1 MSKIWEIKGSR
12 TIDGQRKTVTI
23 ATVHELEYHGEW
35 MVEEFVTVTVKS
47 PTPIKFCFGDYL
59 NYRGEIFTIDYNPNK
74 IKKASSGSYAEAFV
88 YENIKLYSLAREL
101 NDIAFKDY
109 VLNWNSQSN
118 TSVYSSQGKFSFF
131 AATIEDLADR
141 IQANLD
147 RASSVGWIV
156 LTPNYRRTRQRIDYH
171 VPDSEWLKYYHPE
184 AKNVSELSEDKK
196 NKYEGNTDMNIDCD
210 NQSCRGILD
219 LSYKNFGLSFLVR
232 NRVIVIGSPA
242 QTADKVFK
250 YGKGNGLYEIEE
262 TSDDSKAVVTKLYA
276 YGSAKNLPL
285 NYYANL
291 HKYFYATITNVISKN
306 TDYNYAE
313 FELDINYK
321 FGMFNVKNYVLEV
334 NTQQLGWVTKTSIDG
349 IEITTKVENLPSS
362 GYSKVRIYC
371 EHRGEGNTDEGDEPS
386 LSKLVAYQ
394 SKIAVGKTVVFTY
407 GFDKNVWPQDHIGF
421 TQADTYPALLSIGNL
436 MLPGFP
442 DMSLNTWLTKVRNG
456 NIHSETIDRS
466 TAADLLSRYDFSDE
480 IMSPWIKSKNAS
492 NYGEKEGSVYFDGS
506 TEELTEIMPS
516 IEGTGAGT
524 VVSGSDVKDN
534 GFLVENTDSSFIIKV
549 ASSDVLD
556 WKEAWDTRQ
565 EDIYI
570 EMKSGFC
577 TGRRFKLLSTPKLSD
592 GSWELKL
599 EREQDDSLSRYFPYY
614 DNDISHYCQVR
625 SGDTFVVTGLQL
637 PGTYVEAAADRL
649 LLEACKFL
657 DTVDEPKIAYVP
669 KIDEIEMAR
678 QHDRASASNGTIT
691 SLHDSLMAGMCIKMQ
706 DEDLELD
713 LTTYIDNLTIKE
725 DGNNG
730 IPTYEVV
737 LRDEK
742 DVSAI
747 QRTIDIVGGMSGL
760 NGVLSET
767 EIKKLIKQVGDTNY
781 LSKIHE
787 DETDF
792 LVSFFA
798 GIIADKMVQ
807 SPDFVLGEWSKDED
821 GIDHNDGKGFSIW
834 KNAVDDWNM
843 ELDYGTFRQLLR
855 AKEFYT
861 YLAHIDEV
869 SNQTIFRVGLQTLGN
884 ILIGEY
890 AEGIQGGIITPE
902 GHVEIETL
910 ITRGLAKLQEL
921 FVVNNSTFGGSLSSI
936 EFISDFLGGRGWSI
950 QKKTRINAAGVE
962 EEYYTLEI
970 DSITVRE
977 TLRVYEMI
985 VSQLRGEFDNYVFA
999 GMMEVHHYDPA
1010 TGKVW
1015 LSTECGRIRAVNFRK
1030 GDYIKCQQYVPGN
1043 DIVSGGS
1050 GYITKSYEFIV
1061 TDSGTGGMEDEN
1073 GDRLDW
1079 ITFKNFVTEIE
1090 GGTPATIIEKKDT
1103 FVRQDNE
1110 TDPERKGLMQIITVG
1125 PNTPY
1130 MDVYYGMKTDP
1141 NNSMKL
1147 RLGNLQGLRTD
1158 LFGNL
1163 EEYGAYLPNLYSVGK
1178 MFNRQTGESL
1188 NSSIEITRERLKS
1201 VYSETTYNI
1210 TDEDNFLTN
1219 GFFARD
1225 MEAWEKCSV
1234 GGGAA
1239 PSSLS
1244 QETINSGDGTPLMV
1258 NGAILAY
1265 QNRLTADIAE
1275 FSGMRVLHILG
1286 MGVSQ
1291 NFSYIKANGTHA
1303 ENVSDNEQNPGYTQT
1318 KQVPDRLYFGIRMI
1332 AMSAGTLSL
1341 SFVKSDGT
1349 VIASWS
1355 QELNASR
1362 EWALV
1367 QAKDTE
1373 AWPWAYTG
1381 NSGRMI
1387 VSYTGE
1393 CYVRFIALMTDPVVN
1408 SRETYE
1414 TMIEQTSRR
1423 ITLQAA
1429 KQTADLNQAVAE
1441 IEIEF
1446 DHVRTTVTNNKD
1458 AADRAFANII
1468 SDLNAEIAAR
1478 EDLEDVYYGT
1488 WVYQNDRLLSLM
1500 AAQFNAD
1507 GTIKGYADLK
1517 IQVNG
1522 ISTTVTNNKSAADA
1536 AFATLT
1542 ADLNKEIG
1550 DRQALENVYHATWV
1564 YQNDRLLSL
1573 MAAQFNADGT
1583 IKGYADLKIQVNG
1596 ISATVTDN
1604 KNAADAAFNTLNNTT
1619 LPAIRNNITSAYN
1632 LADSAWDYADD
1643 AYDLADEADR
1653 RSRSSATWINQ
1664 NKDKIE
1670 LVSAQFDSSGKLT
1683 NTSGLVTGNGT
1694 FSSLFASALR
1704 SDGTVAK
1711 VADITVFVDNYGT
1724 TNAAIRADHIKFS
1737 TFDWTVKNPDT
1748 NKTIFHLDSSGNLTI
1763 AGKFH
1768 GEFDD
1773 TVTIGSGNY
1782 KMYIR
1787 PTRNGAE
1794 LVGVDTDNDDELL
1807 TLGFQTSSGGWSL
1820 PSLQM
1825 HGTVGGLRGN
1835 IEINSTGISV
1845 GGAGGMVQIA
1855 CNSTSQ
1861 NGISFGS
1868 GLYVYGHIG
1877 HKNSKIL
1884 IEGTWPQGRDSVSK
1898 GQVFLGD
1905 DEILRVRTT

>member
-147 RASSVGWIV
+147 RVSSVGWIV

-196 NKYEGNTDMNIDCD
+196 NKYDGNTDMNIDCD

-276 YGSAKNLPL
+276 YGSAKNLPS

-291 HKYFYATITNVISKN
+291 HKYFYATITNVISKD

-321 FGMFNVKNYVLEV
+321 FGMFNIKNYVLEV

-371 EHRGEGNTDEGDEPS
+371 EHRSEGSTDDGDEPS
-386 LSKLVAYQ
+386 LSKLIAYQ

-442 DMSLNTWLTKVRNG
+442 DMSLNTWLTKVKNG

-492 NYGEKEGSVYFDGS
+492 SIGEKEGSVYFDGS
-506 TEELTEIMPS
+506 TEELSEIMPS

-534 GFLVENTDSSFIIKV
+534 GFLVKNTDSSFTIKV
-549 ASSDVLD
+549 AASDVLD

-649 LLEACKFL
+649 LLESCKFL

-767 EIKKLIKQVGDTNY
+767 EIKKLIKQVGDSNY

-792 LVSFFA
+792 LISFFA

-807 SPDFVLGEWSKDED
+807 SPEFILGEWTKDED
-821 GIDHNDGKGFSIW
+821 GMDHNDGKGFSIW

-855 AKEFYT
+855 AKEFHT

-884 ILIGEY
+884 ILIGKY
-890 AEGIQGGIITPE
+890 AEGIEGGIITPE
-902 GHVEIETL
+902 GHAEIETL

-921 FVVNNSTFGGSLSSI
+921 FVVNDSTFGGNLSSI
-936 EFISDFLGGRGWSI
+936 EFISDFLGGKGWAI
-950 QKKTRINAAGVE
+950 QKKTRINSAGVE

-970 DSITVRE
+970 DNITVRE

-999 GMMEVHHYDPA
+999 AMMEVHHYDPA

-1015 LSTECGRIRAVNFRK
+1015 LVPQRNQIAVSFK
-1030 GDYIKCQQYVPGN
+1030 HGDYIKVQQYQAGN
-1043 DIVSGGS
+1043 DVVSGGD
-1050 GYITKSYEFIV
+1050 GYITKGYELII

-1079 ITFKNFVTEIE
+1079 VTFKNFTTSID
-1090 GGTPATIIEKKDT
+1090 GGTAATLIQKKDT
-1103 FVRQDNE
+1103 FVRIDNE
-1110 TDPERKGLMQIITVG
+1110 TDEERKGLMQIITVG

-1130 MDVYYGMKTDP
+1130 QDVYFGMKTDP
-1141 NNSMKL
+1141 NDALKL
-1147 RLGNLQGLRTD
+1147 RLGNLKGLRTD
-1158 LFGNL
+1158 LFGWL
-1163 EEYGAYLPNLYSVGK
+1163 ESYGAYMPNLYAVGK

-1201 VYSETTYNI
+1201 IYSETTYNI

-1517 IQVNG
+1517 IQVDG
-1522 ISTTVTNNKSAADA
+1522 IST
-1536 AFATLT
+1536 
-1542 ADLNKEIG
+1542 
-1550 DRQALENVYHATWV
+1550 
-1564 YQNDRLLSL
+1564 
-1573 MAAQFNADGT
+1573 
-1583 IKGYADLKIQVNG
+1583 
-1596 ISATVTDN
+1596 TVTDN
-1604 KNAADAAFNTLNNTT
+1604 KNAADAAFNTLNNST

-1632 LADSAWDYADD
+1632 LADSAWDYADN

-1653 RSRSSATWINQ
+1653 RSKSSATWINQ

-1670 LVSAQFDSSGKLT
+1670 LVSAQFDNSGKLT

-1704 SDGTVAK
+1704 NDGTVAK

-1737 TFDWTVKNPDT
+1737 TFNWTVTNPDT
-1748 NKTIFHLDSSGNLTI
+1748 GETIFHLDSNGNLSI
-1763 AGKFH
+1763 AGELK
-1768 GEFDD
+1768 GGNIKGNY
-1773 TVTIGSGNY
+1773 TIGSTGN
-1782 KMYIR
+1782 KMQIYCDETIVGDRKASGIRGLDTDGKTVLNLGFSEMNGSTAPYLSLKGKQAFTQHEVQILIR
-1787 PTRNGAE
+1787 PDTIAFLPIVGNKPPITFGYALGSNKLYLSTWLEAWPTRDE
-1794 LVGVDTDNDDELL
+1794 VGV
-1807 TLGFQTSSGGWSL
+1807 
-1820 PSLQM
+1820 
-1825 HGTVGGLRGN
+1825 
-1835 IEINSTGISV
+1835 
-1845 GGAGGMVQIA
+1845 
-1855 CNSTSQ
+1855 
-1861 NGISFGS
+1861 
-1868 GLYVYGHIG
+1868 
-1877 HKNSKIL
+1877 
-1884 IEGTWPQGRDSVSK
+1884 
-1898 GQVFLGD
+1898 GQVFLGE
-1905 DEILRVRTT
+1905 DEILRVRKG